1 MAVTS
6 QVQPALGRALR
17 AAREERRLSLQEVAE
32 ASAVSASFLSLV
44 ENGKS
49 DITLGRLTRLIECYG
64 VSISDLIPHPE
75 PIQPDIVR
83 AGEGTLVRSSSEGI
97 DCRLLTP
104 DMHRAMMP
112 MLLHF
117 APGAE
122 LEEPGHHPGEE
133 WIYVVSGSLKLTVEG
148 SEARVLQ
155 QGDSAYYLADRP
167 HRFANGSRRRPLTA
181 ICVDTPPPL

>member
-1 MAVTS
+1 MASRTTTS
-6 QVQPALGRALR
+6 EVANQIQPALGRALR

-49 DITLGRLTRLIECYG
+49 DITLGRLTRLIDFYG
-64 VSISDLIPHPE
+64 VSITDLIPNAD

-83 AGEGTLVRSSSEGI
+83 AGEGTLLHSSSEGI

-104 DMHRAMMP
+104 DRRREMMP

-122 LEEPGHHPGEE
+122 LEEPGRHPGEE
-133 WIYVVSGSLKLTVEG
+133 WIYVISGSLRLMVEG
-148 SEARVLQ
+148 SDVRVLH
-155 QGDSAYYLADRP
+155 QGDSAYYLSLIHISEPTRQAEISYAV
-167 HRFANGSRRRPLTA
+167 F
-181 ICVDTPPPL
+181 